1 MDRRTI
7 LHGAG
12 AVLGVSAH
20 SSRPSMKAVLSSLV
34 HAFFVLV
41 SLRPVGMRSNP
52 VRVHGA
58 ASQDVPLCLGQVSRC
73 TALWSCFTTCLS
85 VSHLVDDDRR
95 PVRRIGAADGRC
107 IDLTPNHHGLCRHAM
122 TADRLGEKGFG
133 RVLLALLYEE
143 KVHDVAMLLHRT
155 GARARQCPVTV
166 REVRPSAS

>member
-20 SSRPSMKAVLSSLV
+20 SSGPSMKAVLSSLV

-58 ASQDVPLCLGQVSRC
+58 ASQDGHLCLGQVSRC

-85 VSHLVDDDRR
+85 VSHLVDDDRC
-95 PVRRIGAADGRC
+95 PVRRIGAADGRR
-107 IDLTPNHHGLCRHAM
+107 IDLTPIHHGLCRHAM
-122 TADRLGEKGFG
+122 TGASKSLRRFFPIFG
-133 RVLLALLYEE
+133 AWSCLELLSSHGNHGY
-143 KVHDVAMLLHRT
+143 VGV
-155 GARARQCPVTV
+155 
-166 REVRPSAS
+166 